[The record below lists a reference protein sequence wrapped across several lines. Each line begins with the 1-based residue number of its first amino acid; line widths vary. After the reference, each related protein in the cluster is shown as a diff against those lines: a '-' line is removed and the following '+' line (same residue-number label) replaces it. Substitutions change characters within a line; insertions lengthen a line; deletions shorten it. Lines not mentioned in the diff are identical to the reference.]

1 MTSINNTLFVNKARN
16 SVGINNSI
24 PRYNLDV
31 IGTMRAT
38 STITAGANIVCACN
52 IFVNGAQVITSGGT
66 GDSTN
71 FTQPVGI
78 GCNTPRYPLD
88 VNGSANIAGD
98 LYVGGNASSNFIRFR
113 GTTGDGQNDYNHT
126 VIGERI
132 YQTANSELL
141 FFKGNDV
148 GSIGNPLY
156 GPDRIRILSAGGFKV
171 DIAPSTSNWPVGSE
185 PPPAAYEA
193 LTIDSSGNVGI
204 NCNSPGMN
212 TNAPSTRNKLDI
224 NGTLNVSGVSYFNYG
239 ISVRKAITINTFHPT
254 NPVKF
259 TFVCSPTTGGGVV
272 SNTLQFFK
280 YGPTS
285 GEGTEIFR
293 IYETDGDLSYIGN
306 IYARGNVTARSD
318 LRKKINITTI
328 QDSLEKIQQM
338 QGVYYNKKDEKTRN
352 VGFIAQH
359 LETVLP
365 EVVHTNTTDEGYKSV
380 SYGNIT
386 AVLIE
391 GMKSQQSTIA
401 SMLSSISTLKASK
414 ASK

>member
-1 MTSINNTLFVNKARN
+1 M
-16 SVGINNSI
+16 
-24 PRYNLDV
+24 DV
-31 IGTMRAT
+31 IGTTRVT
-38 STITAGANIVCACN
+38 STVTVAANIVCSCN

-71 FTQPVGI
+71 FTQSVGI

-88 VNGSANIAGD
+88 VNGTANIGGH
-98 LYVGGNASSNFIRFR
+98 LYVGGNASSNLIRFR
-113 GTTGDGQNDYNHT
+113 GTIGDGQNDNNHT

-132 YQTANSELL
+132 YNSANSELL
-141 FFKGNDV
+141 FLKGND
-148 GSIGNPLY
+148 IGNPP
-156 GPDRIRILSAGGFKV
+156 PDRIRILSAGGFKV
-171 DIAPSTSNWPVGSE
+171 DIAPSTCNWPVGSE

-212 TNAPSTRNKLDI
+212 SNVPSTRNKLDV
-224 NGTLNVSGVSYFNYG
+224 NGTLNVSGLSYCLYG
-239 ISVRKAITINTFHPT
+239 CSVKKSIGLNTFHPT
-254 NPVKF
+254 NPVQF
-259 TFVCSPTTGGGVV
+259 QFVCSPTTGGGVE
-272 SNTLQFFK
+272 SNVLHLIK

-285 GEGTEIFR
+285 GTGTVIFS
-293 IYETDGDLSYIGN
+293 IPETTGNMSYSGN
-306 IYARGNVTARSD
+306 IYASNVTARSD
-318 LRKKINITTI
+318 LRKKTNITTI
-328 QDSLEKIQQM
+328 EDPLEKIQQM
-338 QGVYYNKKDEKTRN
+338 RGVYYNKNDDPSKTRN
-352 VGFIAQH
+352 VGFIAQD

-365 EVVHTNTTDEGYKSV
+365 EVVHTNTHDEKYKSV

-401 SMLSSISTLKASK
+401 SMLSSISTLKAFR

>member
-1 MTSINNTLFVNKARN
+1 MTSVNNTLFVNKATN

-24 PRYNLDV
+24 PRYTLDV

-71 FTQPVGI
+71 FTQSVGI

-113 GTTGDGQNDYNHT
+113 GTALDGYGLDNHT
-126 VIGERI
+126 VIAERI

-141 FFKGNDV
+141 FFKGNDFSV
-148 GSIGNPLY
+148 GP
-156 GPDRIRILSAGGFKV
+156 PDRIRILSAGGFKV

-204 NCNSPGMN
+204 NCNSPS
-212 TNAPSTRNKLDI
+212 STYKLDV
-224 NGTLNVSGVSYFNYG
+224 NGTLNVSGTCDFEGGSRVKRSIYLD
-239 ISVRKAITINTFHPT
+239 TFHPT
-254 NPVKF
+254 NAVSF
-259 TFVCSPTTGGGVV
+259 RFVCSPTTGGGVV
-272 SNTLQFFK
+272 SNALQLFR
-280 YGPTS
+280 YGPS
-285 GEGTEIFR
+285 GQGIEIFR
-293 IYETDGDLSYIGN
+293 IYETDGDLSYLGN
-306 IYARGNVTARSD
+306 IYATGNITATSD
-318 LRKKINITTI
+318 LRQKTNITMI
-328 QDSLEKIQQM
+328 QDPLEKIQQM

-359 LETVLP
+359 LETALP
-365 EVVHTNTTDEGYKSV
+365 EVVHTNPTDEGYKSV

-401 SMLSSISTLKASK
+401 SMLFSISTLKASK

>member
-1 MTSINNTLFVNKARN
+1 MTSVNNTLFVNRVRN

-24 PRYNLDV
+24 PRYTLDV
-31 IGTMRAT
+31 IGTVNVT

-52 IFVNGAQVITSGGT
+52 IFVDGAVVITSGGT

-98 LYVGGNASSNFIRFR
+98 LYVGGNASSNIIRFR
-113 GTTGDGQNDYNHT
+113 GTTGDDEGYLST
-126 VIGERI
+126 AIAERI
-132 YQTANSELL
+132 YETNNSELL

-148 GSIGNPLY
+148 GSIGNPQY
-156 GPDRIRILSAGGFKV
+156 NPDRIRILSAGGFKV

-204 NCNSPGMN
+204 NCNSP
-212 TNAPSTRNKLDI
+212 SSIYKLDV
-224 NGTLNVSGVSYFNYG
+224 NGTFNVSGVSFFNG
-239 ISVRKAITINTFHPT
+239 AASVKKSIGLNTFHLT
-254 NPVKF
+254 NPVQF
-259 TFVCSPTTGGGVV
+259 QFVCSPTTGGGVE
-272 SNTLQFFK
+272 SNTLHLIK

-285 GEGTEIFR
+285 GTGTVIFS
-293 IYETDGDLSYIGN
+293 IPETTGNMHYSGN
-306 IYARGNVTARSD
+306 IYASNVIARSD
-318 LRKKINITTI
+318 LRKKTNITTI
-328 QDSLEKIQQM
+328 QDPLEKIQQM
-338 QGVYYNKKDEKTRN
+338 RGVYYNKKDEKTRN

-365 EVVHTNTTDEGYKSV
+365 EVVHTNPTDEGYKSV

-401 SMLSSISTLKASK
+401 SMLSSISTLKASR

>member
-1 MTSINNTLFVNKARN
+1 MTSINNTLFVNKATN

-24 PRYNLDV
+24 PRYTLDV

-38 STITAGANIVCACN
+38 STITAGANIVCASN

-98 LYVGGNASSNFIRFR
+98 LYVGGNASSNIIRFR
-113 GTTGDGQNDYNHT
+113 GTTGDDEGYLST
-126 VIGERI
+126 AIAERI
-132 YQTANSELL
+132 YDTNNSELL
-141 FFKGNDV
+141 FFKGNDA
-148 GSIGNPLY
+148 GSIGNPAY
-156 GPDRIRILSAGGFKV
+156 NPDRIRILSAGGFKL

-204 NCNSPGMN
+204 NCNSP
-212 TNAPSTRNKLDI
+212 SSIYKLDV
-224 NGTLNVSGVSYFNYG
+224 NGTFNASGLCYFG
-239 ISVRKAITINTFHPT
+239 GAASVKRDIYLNTFHPT
-254 NPVKF
+254 NAVSF
-259 TFVCSPTTGGGVV
+259 RFVCYHQTTQSVV
-272 SNTLQFFK
+272 SNTFQLFK

-285 GEGTEIFR
+285 QSGTEIFR
-293 IYETDGDLSYIGN
+293 ILETTGDMNYYGN
-306 IYARGNVTARSD
+306 IVASNITARSD
-318 LRKKINITTI
+318 LRKKTNITTI
-328 QDSLEKIQQM
+328 EDSLEKIQQM
-338 QGVYYNKKDEKTRN
+338 RGVYYNKKDEKTRN

-359 LETVLP
+359 LESVLP
-365 EVVHTNTTDEGYKSV
+365 EVVDTSSTDEGYKSV

-401 SMLSSISTLKASK
+401 SMLFSISTLKACR

>member
-1 MTSINNTLFVNKARN
+1 MTSVNNTLFVNRVRN

-24 PRYNLDV
+24 PRYTLDV
-31 IGTMRAT
+31 IGTVNVT

-52 IFVNGAQVITSGGT
+52 IFVDGAVVITSGGT

-98 LYVGGNASSNFIRFR
+98 LYVGGNASSNFIRFK
-113 GTTGDGQNDYNHT
+113 GTTGDDEGYLST
-126 VIGERI
+126 AIAERI
-132 YQTANSELL
+132 YETNNAELL

-148 GSIGNPLY
+148 GSIGNPQY
-156 GPDRIRILSAGGFKV
+156 NPDRIRILSAGGFKV

-204 NCNSPGMN
+204 NCNSP
-212 TNAPSTRNKLDI
+212 SSIYKLDV
-224 NGTLNVSGVSYFNYG
+224 NGTFNVSGVSFFNG
-239 ISVRKAITINTFHPT
+239 AASVKKSIGLNTFHLT
-254 NPVKF
+254 NPVQF
-259 TFVCSPTTGGGVV
+259 QFVCSPTTGGGVE
-272 SNTLQFFK
+272 SNTLHLIK

-285 GEGTEIFR
+285 GTGTVIFS
-293 IYETDGDLSYIGN
+293 IPETTGNMHYSGN
-306 IYARGNVTARSD
+306 IYASNVIARSD
-318 LRKKINITTI
+318 LRKKTNITTI
-328 QDSLEKIQQM
+328 QDPLEKIQQM
-338 QGVYYNKKDEKTRN
+338 RGVYYNKKDEKTRN

-365 EVVHTNTTDEGYKSV
+365 EVVHTNPTDEGYKSV

-401 SMLSSISTLKASK
+401 SMLSSISTLKASR

>member
-1 MTSINNTLFVNKARN
+1 MTSINNTLFVNKATN

-31 IGTMRAT
+31 IGSMRAT
-38 STITAGANIVCACN
+38 STITAGTNIVCACN

-66 GDSTN
+66 GGATN
-71 FTQPVGI
+71 FTQFVGI

-98 LYVGGNASSNFIRFR
+98 LYVGGNASSNIIRFR
-113 GTTGDGQNDYNHT
+113 GTTGDDEGYLST
-126 VIGERI
+126 AIAERI
-132 YQTANSELL
+132 YQTNNSELL

-148 GSIGNPLY
+148 GSIGNPQY
-156 GPDRIRILSAGGFKV
+156 NPDRIRILSAGGFKV

-204 NCNSPGMN
+204 NCNSPS
-212 TNAPSTRNKLDI
+212 STYKLDV
-224 NGTLNVSGVSYFNYG
+224 NGTFNASGVSYFG
-239 ISVRKAITINTFHPT
+239 GAASVKRDIYLHTFHPT
-254 NPVKF
+254 NAVSF
-259 TFVCSPTTGGGVV
+259 RFVCYHQTTQGVV
-272 SNTLQFFK
+272 SNTFQLFK
-280 YGPTS
+280 YGANS
-285 GEGTEIFR
+285 GQGTEIFR
-293 IYETDGDLSYIGN
+293 ILETTGDMNYYGN
-306 IYARGNVTARSD
+306 IYATGNVTARSD
-318 LRKKINITTI
+318 LRKKTHITTI
-328 QDSLEKIQQM
+328 QDPLEKIQQM
-338 QGVYYNKKDEKTRN
+338 RGVYYNKKDEKTRN
-352 VGFIAQH
+352 VGFIAQD
-359 LETVLP
+359 LETALP
-365 EVVHTNTTDEGYKSV
+365 EVVDTNTADEGYKSV

-401 SMLSSISTLKASK
+401 SMLSSISTLKASR

>member
-1 MTSINNTLFVNKARN
+1 MTSINNTLFVNKATN

-38 STITAGANIVCACN
+38 STITAGTNIVCACN
-52 IFVNGAQVITSGGT
+52 IFVDGAQVITSGGT
-66 GDSTN
+66 GDATN

-98 LYVGGNASSNFIRFR
+98 LYVGGNASSNIIRFK
-113 GTTGDGQNDYNHT
+113 GTTGDDEGYLST
-126 VIGERI
+126 AIAERI
-132 YQTANSELL
+132 YQTNNSELL

-148 GSIGNPLY
+148 GSIGNPQY
-156 GPDRIRILSAGGFKV
+156 NPDRIRILSAGGFKV

-185 PPPAAYEA
+185 PPAAAYEA

-204 NCNSPGMN
+204 NCNSPS
-212 TNAPSTRNKLDI
+212 STYKLDV
-224 NGTLNVSGVSYFNYG
+224 NGTFNASGVSYFG
-239 ISVRKAITINTFHPT
+239 GAASVKRDIYLNTFHPT
-254 NPVKF
+254 NPVQF
-259 TFVCSPTTGGGVV
+259 RFVCSPETIQGLI
-272 SNTLQFFK
+272 SNTFQLWK

-285 GEGTEIFR
+285 GFGTEIFR
-293 IYETDGDLSYIGN
+293 IYETDGDLSYLGN
-306 IYARGNVTARSD
+306 IYATGNVTARSD
-318 LRKKINITTI
+318 LRKKTNITTI
-328 QDSLEKIQQM
+328 EDSLEKIQQM
-338 QGVYYNKKDEKTRN
+338 RGVYYNKKDEKTRN
-352 VGFIAQH
+352 VGFIAQD
-359 LETVLP
+359 LETALP

-401 SMLSSISTLKASK
+401 SMLFSISTLKASR

>member
-1 MTSINNTLFVNKARN
+1 MTSINNTLFVNRVRN
-16 SVGINNSI
+16 SVGVNNSL
-24 PRYNLDV
+24 PRYTLDV
-31 IGTMRAT
+31 IGTMNVT

-52 IFVNGAQVITSGGT
+52 IFVDGAQVITSGGT

-71 FTQPVGI
+71 FTQFVGI

-113 GTTGDGQNDYNHT
+113 GTAGDDEGYLST
-126 VIGERI
+126 AIAERI
-132 YQTANSELL
+132 YETNNSELL

-148 GSIGNPLY
+148 GSIGNPQY
-156 GPDRIRILSAGGFKV
+156 NPDRIRILSAGGFKV

-185 PPPAAYEA
+185 PPAAAYEA

-204 NCNSPGMN
+204 NCNSPS
-212 TNAPSTRNKLDI
+212 STYKLDV
-224 NGTLNVSGVSYFNYG
+224 NGTFNASGVSYFG
-239 ISVRKAITINTFHPT
+239 GDASVKKSIVLNTFHPT
-254 NPVKF
+254 NPVQF
-259 TFVCSPTTGGGVV
+259 QFVCSPTTGGGVE
-272 SNTLQFFK
+272 SNTFHLIK

-285 GEGTEIFR
+285 GTGTVIFS
-293 IYETDGDLSYIGN
+293 IPETTGNMSYSGN
-306 IYARGNVTARSD
+306 IVASNVIATFSD
-318 LRKKINITTI
+318 LRKKTNIMTI
-328 QDSLEKIQQM
+328 QDPLEKIQQM
-338 QGVYYNKKDEKTRN
+338 RGVYYNKKDDPNKTRN

-359 LETVLP
+359 LESALP
-365 EVVHTNTTDEGYKSV
+365 EVVDTNPADEGYKSV

-386 AVLIE
+386 AILIE

-401 SMLSSISTLKASK
+401 SMLSSISTLKASR

>member
-1 MTSINNTLFVNKARN
+1 MTSVNNTLFVNKARN
-16 SVGINNSI
+16 SVGVNNSL

-52 IFVNGAQVITSGGT
+52 IFVDGAQVITSGGT

-71 FTQPVGI
+71 FTQSVGI

-98 LYVGGNASSNFIRFR
+98 LYVGANASSNMIRFR
-113 GTTGDGQNDYNHT
+113 GTALDGYGLDNHT
-126 VIGERI
+126 VIAERI
-132 YQTANSELL
+132 YETANSELL
-141 FFKGNDV
+141 FFKGNDFSV
-148 GSIGNPLY
+148 GP
-156 GPDRIRILSAGGFKV
+156 PDRIRILSAGGFKV

-212 TNAPSTRNKLDI
+212 SGTPSSRNKLDI
-224 NGTLNVSGVSYFNYG
+224 NGTLNVSGLSEFIHG
-239 ISVRKAITINTFHPT
+239 CIVRKAITINTFHPT

-293 IYETDGDLSYIGN
+293 IYETDGDLSYLGN
-306 IYARGNVTARSD
+306 IYASGNVTARSD
-318 LRKKINITTI
+318 LRKKTNITTI

-352 VGFIAQH
+352 VGFIAQD
-359 LETVLP
+359 LETALP
-365 EVVHTNTTDEGYKSV
+365 EVVHTNPTDEGYKSV

>member
-1 MTSINNTLFVNKARN
+1 MTSVNNTLFVNRVRN

-24 PRYNLDV
+24 PRYTLDV
-31 IGTMRAT
+31 IGTVNVT

-52 IFVNGAQVITSGGT
+52 IFVDGAVVITSGGT

-98 LYVGGNASSNFIRFR
+98 LYVGGNASSNFIRFK
-113 GTTGDGQNDYNHT
+113 GTTGDDEGYLST
-126 VIGERI
+126 AIAERI
-132 YQTANSELL
+132 YETNNAELL

-148 GSIGNPLY
+148 GSIGNPQY
-156 GPDRIRILSAGGFKV
+156 NPDRIRILSAGGFKV

-204 NCNSPGMN
+204 NCNSPSMTSN
-212 TNAPSTRNKLDI
+212 VPSTRNKLDV
-224 NGTLNVSGVSYFNYG
+224 NGSLNVSGISYFNQG
-239 ISVRKAITINTFHPT
+239 VCVRKSIALNTFHPT
-254 NPVKF
+254 NPVQF
-259 TFVCSPTTGGGVV
+259 TFICSPTTGGGVV

-293 IYETDGDLSYIGN
+293 IYETDGDLSYLGN
-306 IYARGNVTARSD
+306 IYASNVTARSD
-318 LRKKINITTI
+318 LRKKTNITTI
-328 QDSLEKIQQM
+328 QDPLEKIQQM
-338 QGVYYNKKDEKTRN
+338 RGVYYNKKDEKTRN

-365 EVVHTNTTDEGYKSV
+365 EVVHTNPTDEGYKSV

-401 SMLSSISTLKASK
+401 SMLSAISTLKASR

>member
-1 MTSINNTLFVNKARN
+1 MTSVNNTLFVNRVRN

-24 PRYNLDV
+24 PRYTLDV
-31 IGTMRAT
+31 IGSVNVT
-38 STITAGANIVCACN
+38 STITAGTNIVCACN

-66 GDSTN
+66 GGATN
-71 FTQPVGI
+71 FTQFVGI

-113 GTTGDGQNDYNHT
+113 GTAGDDEGYLST
-126 VIGERI
+126 AIAERI
-132 YQTANSELL
+132 YDTNNSELL

-148 GSIGNPLY
+148 GSIGNPQY
-156 GPDRIRILSAGGFKV
+156 NPDRIRILSAGGFKV
-171 DIAPSTSNWPVGSE
+171 DIAPSTSNWPVGSQ
-185 PPPAAYEA
+185 PPAAAYEA

-204 NCNSPGMN
+204 NCNSPGMTSN
-212 TNAPSTRNKLDI
+212 VPSTRNKLDV

-239 ISVRKAITINTFHPT
+239 CSLRKSIGLNTFHPT
-254 NPVKF
+254 NPVQF
-259 TFVCSPTTGGGVV
+259 QFVCSPTTGGGVE
-272 SNTLQFFK
+272 SNTFHLIK

-285 GEGTEIFR
+285 GTGIAIFS
-293 IYETDGDLSYIGN
+293 IPETTGNMSYTGN
-306 IYARGNVTARSD
+306 IYASGNVTARSD
-318 LRKKINITTI
+318 LRKKTNITTI
-328 QDSLEKIQQM
+328 QDPLEKIQKM
-338 QGVYYNKKDEKTRN
+338 RGVYYNKKDEKTRN
-352 VGFIAQH
+352 LGFIAQD
-359 LETVLP
+359 LETALP
-365 EVVHTNTTDEGYKSV
+365 EVVYTNTADKGYKSV

-401 SMLSSISTLKASK
+401 SMLSSISTLKASR

>member
-1 MTSINNTLFVNKARN
+1 MTSINNTLFVNKATN

-31 IGTMRAT
+31 IGSMRAT
-38 STITAGANIVCACN
+38 STITAGTNIVCACN

-66 GDSTN
+66 GGATN
-71 FTQPVGI
+71 FTQFVGI

-98 LYVGGNASSNFIRFR
+98 LYVGGNASSNIIRFR
-113 GTTGDGQNDYNHT
+113 GTTGDDEGYLST
-126 VIGERI
+126 AIAERI
-132 YQTANSELL
+132 YQTNNSELL

-148 GSIGNPLY
+148 GSIGNPQY
-156 GPDRIRILSAGGFKV
+156 NPDRIRILSAGGFKV

-204 NCNSPGMN
+204 NCNSPS
-212 TNAPSTRNKLDI
+212 STYKLDV
-224 NGTLNVSGVSYFNYG
+224 NGTFNASGVSYFG
-239 ISVRKAITINTFHPT
+239 GAASVKRDIYLHTFHPT
-254 NPVKF
+254 NAVSF
-259 TFVCSPTTGGGVV
+259 RFVCYHQTTQGVV
-272 SNTLQFFK
+272 SNTFQLFK
-280 YGPTS
+280 YGANS
-285 GEGTEIFR
+285 GQGTEIFR
-293 IYETDGDLSYIGN
+293 ILETTGDMNYYGN
-306 IYARGNVTARSD
+306 IYATGNVTARSD
-318 LRKKINITTI
+318 LRKKTHITTI
-328 QDSLEKIQQM
+328 QDPLEKIQQM
-338 QGVYYNKKDEKTRN
+338 RGVYYNKKDEKTRN
-352 VGFIAQH
+352 VGFIAQD
-359 LETVLP
+359 LETALP
-365 EVVHTNTTDEGYKSV
+365 EVVDTNTADEGYKSV

-401 SMLSSISTLKASK
+401 SMLFSISTLKASR

>member
-1 MTSINNTLFVNKARN
+1 MTSVNNTLFVNKATN

-52 IFVNGAQVITSGGT
+52 IFVDGAVVITSGGT
-66 GDSTN
+66 GGATN
-71 FTQPVGI
+71 FTQFVGI

-98 LYVGGNASSNFIRFR
+98 LYVGGNASSNFIRFK
-113 GTTGDGQNDYNHT
+113 GTTGDDEGYLST
-126 VIGERI
+126 AIAERI
-132 YQTANSELL
+132 YETNNSELL

-148 GSIGNPLY
+148 GSIGNPQY
-156 GPDRIRILSAGGFKV
+156 NPDRIRILSAGGFKV

-204 NCNSPGMN
+204 NCNSPS
-212 TNAPSTRNKLDI
+212 STYKLDV
-224 NGTLNVSGVSYFNYG
+224 NGTLNVSGFTNLDGSAGVKKSIG
-239 ISVRKAITINTFHPT
+239 LNTFHPT
-254 NPVKF
+254 NPVQF
-259 TFVCSPTTGGGVV
+259 QFVCSPTTGGGVE
-272 SNTLQFFK
+272 SNVFHLIK

-285 GEGTEIFR
+285 GTGTVIFS
-293 IYETDGDLSYIGN
+293 IPETTGNMSYSGN
-306 IYARGNVTARSD
+306 IVASNLIATSD
-318 LRKKINITTI
+318 LRKKTNITRI
-328 QDSLEKIQQM
+328 EDSLEKIQQM
-338 QGVYYNKKDEKTRN
+338 RGVYYNKKDEKTRN

-359 LETVLP
+359 LESVLP
-365 EVVHTNTTDEGYKSV
+365 EVVDTNATDEGYKSV

-401 SMLSSISTLKASK
+401 SMLSSISTLKASR